1 MASFEFKGM
10 LIKRLTAHTVFA
22 RGPDKETIT
31 PPDYSES
38 LIELGQDALDLIQQR
53 ITDALGSTSHGV
65 EMTINNSDTDSFMQ
79 VGAAMIRAS
88 DEQFYSH
95 SKTLA
100 DNLTRAQTS
109 PRWPGGVLVVI
120 SGTVGVSSKPF
131 TAVIK
136 AETDK
141 GFNIVKIDG
150 HTTLELI
157 KKMLLS
163 ETQRLYKVGILIE
176 MTTAAVGDDGKYPVD
191 NYRAFLFD
199 HLLSATETKNAA
211 AYFYAAFL
219 GFGIQSSSR
228 HQTKVFF
235 DESKNFINSAPIP
248 DEDRYTLREALRAE
262 LRSNTTTV
270 SAKEFAEK
278 HLPEEHQPAYI
289 KHLVAKGFPDQ
300 AVVKDL
306 DFIKHQLK
314 RPRNVL
320 FSSGVKIHVP
330 AEQDFK
336 ELVAISTAAN
346 GYTQVMIKGTV
357 AEQD

>member
-22 RGPDKETIT
+22 RGPDKETVT
-31 PPDYSES
+31 PPDYSED
-38 LIELGQDALDLIQQR
+38 LIKLGQDSLDLIQQR

-65 EMTINNSDTDSFMQ
+65 EMTINNSESDSFMQ

-88 DEQFYSH
+88 DSDFYSL
-95 SKTLA
+95 SKKLA

-120 SGTVGVSSKPF
+120 SGTVGASSKPF
-131 TAVIK
+131 MAVIK

-141 GFNIVKIDG
+141 GFNIVKRDG
-150 HTTLELI
+150 QTTLELI

-176 MTTAAVGDDGKYPVD
+176 MNTAVLGDDGKYPVG

-199 HLLSATETKNAA
+199 HLLSVTETKNAA
-211 AYFYAAFL
+211 AYFYSAFL
-219 GFGIQSSSR
+219 GLGIQSSSR

-235 DESKNFINSAPIP
+235 QESTYFINAAPIP
-248 DEDRYTLREALRAE
+248 DEDRYTLREALRSE
-262 LRSNTTTV
+262 LRSNTATV
-270 SAKEFAEK
+270 SAKDFAEK
-278 HLPEEHQPAYI
+278 HLPVEQQPAYI
-289 KHLVAKGFPDQ
+289 KHLTAKGFPEQ

-314 RPRNVL
+314 RPRKVL
-320 FSSGVKIHVP
+320 FSSGVKIQVP
-330 AEQDFK
+330 GEQDFK
-336 ELVAISTAAN
+336 ELVTISTSEN
-346 GYTQVMIKGTV
+346 GYTQVMIKGTI